1 MSLSADAMVDRR
13 KLKRRLGLW
22 RIVAIIAVAALV
34 LFFLAPAQYYGQ
46 GLVRGPHV
54 ARITVEGVITEDSAR
69 EAALARIA
77 NDDTAQAL
85 IVYINSPGGTVVGG
99 ETLFRNLR
107 KVAER
112 KPVVAVMG
120 TLATSGGYMAAL
132 GADRIYARSGTVT
145 GSIGVILQSADIT
158 GLLEK
163 LGVQPELIKSD
174 PLKAVPNPMEPLT
187 EEGRA
192 ATRAVVMDMYR
203 FFLDMVI
210 ERRGM
215 PEARAR
221 DLADGRIYT
230 GRQAVDN
237 GLVDA
242 LGGESEARDWLA
254 TARDVPGGIPTRTI
268 TIHDPAE
275 DMLGLVGRIAG
286 KTLFSERL
294 TLDGLV
300 SVWHPELN

>member
-22 RIVAIIAVAALV
+22 RIVAIIAVAALL
-34 LFFLAPAQYYGQ
+34 LFFLMPAQYGQ

-54 ARITVEGVITEDSAR
+54 ARITVEGVITEDAAR

-77 NDDTAQAL
+77 NNDTAEAL

-132 GADRIYARSGTVT
+132 GADRIFARSGTIT

-163 LGVQPELIKSD
+163 LGVQPELVKSD

-203 FFLDMVI
+203 FFLDLVI

-215 PEARAR
+215 PEAEAR
-221 DLADGRIYT
+221 SLADGRIYT

-242 LGGESEARDWLA
+242 LGGDAEARDWLA
-254 TARDVPGGIPTRTI
+254 GAHDVAPGIPTRTI
-268 TIHDPAE
+268 PIHDPTE
-275 DMLGLVGRIAG
+275 DMLGLIGRIAG